1 MGGEILKIYQY
12 CGKCNV
18 SGKNIR
24 RIREAR
30 GITQE
35 QLAARMQ
42 VEGLPIRQKTI
53 SRIEDGSRVVPDY
66 ELIALSKALCVDVA
80 ELLKE

>member
-1 MGGEILKIYQY
+1 MKIYRY
-12 CGKCNV
+12 CGKCNI
-18 SGKNIR
+18 SGKNVR

-30 GITQE
+30 EITQE
-35 QLAARMQ
+35 QLAARLQ
-42 VEGLPIRQKTI
+42 AEGLPIRQKTI

-66 ELIALSKALCVDVA
+66 ELKALSKALGVDVS

>member
-1 MGGEILKIYQY
+1 MKIYQY

-35 QLAARMQ
+35 QLAARLQ
-42 VEGLPIRQKTI
+42 VEGIPIRQKAI

-66 ELIALSKALCVDVA
+66 ELKVFAKVLCADIQ

>member
-1 MGGEILKIYQY
+1 MKIYQY

-42 VEGLPIRQKTI
+42 VEGIPIRQKTI

-66 ELIALSKALCVDVA
+66 ELTALSKALCVDVA